1 MLFDIISSCGS
12 DNYLMMYVIPTIDGI
27 ILDDRKNL
35 AKIVLSLHDQPSEK
49 NWLTALNHILNID
62 SFDKTVY
69 EGAARIRSQIL
80 AELDRKTY
88 FAQQKSFLQWLLRSK
103 E

>member
-1 MLFDIISSCGS
+1 M
-12 DNYLMMYVIPTIDGI
+12 
-27 ILDDRKNL
+27 
-35 AKIVLSLHDQPSEK
+35 LSLHDQPSEK

-88 FAQQKSFLQWLLRSK
+88 FA
-103 E
+103 